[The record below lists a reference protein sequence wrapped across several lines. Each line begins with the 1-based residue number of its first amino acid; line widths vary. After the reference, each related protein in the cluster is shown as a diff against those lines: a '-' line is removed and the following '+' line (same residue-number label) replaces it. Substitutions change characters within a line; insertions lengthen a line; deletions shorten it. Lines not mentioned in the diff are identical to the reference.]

1 MVGCPWQVG
10 LEHIMNKSVEVSQ
23 QQHWFVVSTLLC
35 ASRFLPFVPV
45 LASLNEINLK
55 WSWYYHSTNNQNRTL
70 GMNSLIKVKKDRIF
84 HFCFYIFRGVCC
96 CHFKYT

>member
-35 ASRFLPFVPV
+35 ASRFLSFVPV
-45 LASLNEINLK
+45 LASLNEINP
-55 WSWYYHSTNNQNRTL
+55 S
-70 GMNSLIKVKKDRIF
+70 
-84 HFCFYIFRGVCC
+84 
-96 CHFKYT
+96 